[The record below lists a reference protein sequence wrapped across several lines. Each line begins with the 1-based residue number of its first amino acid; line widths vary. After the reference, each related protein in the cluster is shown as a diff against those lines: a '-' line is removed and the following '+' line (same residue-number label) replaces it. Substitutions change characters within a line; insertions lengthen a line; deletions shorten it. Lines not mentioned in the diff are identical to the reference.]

1 MSAHRVNVS
10 PSVDQQLGDLK
21 VGFMGIRT
29 VFDLMRSGAVEQGIP
44 LLEVAPNAN
53 VDEPGIVVE
62 QRPHPVDV
70 CILDRP
76 EDGCNRLRQI
86 ALRIDRSLLAG

>member
-10 PSVDQQLGDLK
+10 ASVDQQLSDLQMK
-21 VGFMGIRT
+21 VVGIHSVVGMLR
-29 VFDLMRSGAVEQGIP
+29 VRAVEQGIP
-44 LLEVAPNAN
+44 LLEVAADTN
-53 VDEPGIVVE
+53 VDERGIGVE

-70 CILDRP
+70 CILHRP
-76 EDGCNRLRQI
+76 EDGRDRLRQI